1 MPLWA
6 KEPHLRQL
14 RRDPHQR
21 GKILSSHY
29 PPMPMHADVWG
40 WSPLLLRHPT
50 CQVLAFGVFPPRLIL
65 ALGRP
70 GDIASGGMGNSR
82 HEEEKELYWYLSTLA
97 AGTRPC
103 QTAEEWAESENTGT
117 TKSETPPPP
126 ASPVFNPVGSTRD
139 LEPSTLS
146 KSKMAKC
153 FKEAQLPLPL
163 HVSFSPWFLI
173 SYLPVFVLQQMTMTC
188 PWRRAWLSP

>member
-1 MPLWA
+1 
-6 KEPHLRQL
+6 
-14 RRDPHQR
+14 
-21 GKILSSHY
+21 
-29 PPMPMHADVWG
+29 MPMHADVWG
-40 WSPLLLRHPT
+40 WSPLLLLHPP
-50 CQVLAFGVFPPRLIL
+50 CQVLAFSIFPPRLIL

-70 GDIASGGMGNSR
+70 GGIASGGMGNSR
-82 HEEEKELYWYLSTLA
+82 HEEEKELHWYLNTLA
-97 AGTRPC
+97 APTRP
-103 QTAEEWAESENTGT
+103 TAEEWTESENTDT

-126 ASPVFNPVGSTRD
+126 ASPVFNPGGSTRD

-153 FKEAQLPLPL
+153 FNGAQPPP
-163 HVSFSPWFLI
+163 HVSFSPWFLF